1 MNKILVIAPAH
12 DQLDKRVNSSLEVMS
27 ELFSEVTI
35 VYETRFALKEL
46 NQLDSVKY
54 LFVDHTEPRLK
65 VLPKVK
71 VYLDFIDGFIEDDS
85 LVYIH
90 EPGVVGLLIAK
101 GIKYRFNNIKIIFD
115 YHDYVPWEVFY
126 QVGKLTKNVFF
137 RRVISRSILGFLSN
151 YLSKQN
157 IFDGLVGISKG
168 QVKSLLKFLSRN
180 ESLPTL
186 DLPNTRIK
194 IDINNPCLTNQ
205 CDKVT
210 LIWVGNI
217 VDGRDLDDTIKY
229 LDRLVKQYHMEFS
242 FKIIGKVISSKLFD
256 ELKSK
261 DYFIY
266 CGEFK
271 NDQDILNNLGED
283 INIGLFL
290 GWKDE
295 FNIGI
300 NEIGSPNKVYS
311 YINVGIPVVYY
322 HKLFDLKTII
332 GDNTGIGVS
341 SFDQFKQALNE
352 IIYNYSSFKNEVIK
366 QREYL
371 TWDND
376 NRIKLKKYL
385 KNFINFYS

>member
-12 DQLDKRVNSSLEVMS
+12 DQLDKRVNSSLEVMA
-27 ELFSEVTI
+27 ELFNEVTI
-35 VYETRFALKEL
+35 VYEARFALKEF
-46 NQLDSVKY
+46 NQIDSVKY

-65 VLPKVK
+65 ILPKVK
-71 VYLDFIDGFIEDDS
+71 VYLDFIKGAIGNDT

-101 GIKYRFNNIKIIFD
+101 GIKHRFNNIKIIFD

-137 RRVISRSILGFLSN
+137 RRVISRAILGFLSN

-168 QVKSLLKFLSRN
+168 QVNSLLKFLSRN
-180 ESLPTL
+180 ETLPTL

-194 IDINNPCLTNQ
+194 IDNPSTIHQ
-205 CDKVT
+205 SDKIT

-217 VDGRDLDDTIKY
+217 VDGRDLDDTIIF
-229 LDRLVKQYHMEFS
+229 LDRLVEERYMEFS
-242 FKIIGKVISSKLFD
+242 FKIIGKVISSRLYN

-271 NDQDILNNLGED
+271 NDTDILNNLGED

-311 YINVGIPVVYY
+311 YINVGIPVIY
-322 HKLFDLKTII
+322 HYKLVDLKTII
-332 GDNTGIGVS
+332 GGCTGIGIH
-341 SFDQFKQALNE
+341 SFDEFKLALSE
-352 IIYNYSSFKNEVIK
+352 ITDNYTTFKNEVFK
-366 QREYL
+366 QRDDL
-371 TWDND
+371 AWDYD

-385 KNFINFYS
+385 KNYINYHS